1 MRIVYFLFLF
11 SSILYSAQEEYQ
23 KRIQAILASKGSV
36 QINPLHGKMDMNDY
50 QPISIQK
57 VPDCLREQ
65 YGCGGRQHHHKKKSH
80 HRKQVFFNAMIDSIT
95 TIQEETEE
103 EAEEY
108 QLQSSIGDMP
118 PSYQS
123 VEIKTDTI
131 KLIHHKRIQT
141 LVDLGDIVL
150 AMKND
155 KKSDKEINKTYS

>member
-1 MRIVYFLFLF
+1 MRIVYFIFCF
-11 SSILYSAQEEYQ
+11 SSILYGAQEEYQ

-57 VPDCLREQ
+57 VPDCLKEQ
-65 YGCGGRQHHHKKKSH
+65 YCCDGHQHHHKKKNH
-80 HRKQVFFNAMIDSIT
+80 HRKQVCFKSTIEIT

-108 QLQSSIGDMP
+108 QSRSSVGDMP
-118 PSYQS
+118 PSYKS
-123 VEIKTDTI
+123 LEIETDTI
-131 KLIHHKRIQT
+131 KLTHHKRIQKW
-141 LVDLGDIVL
+141 VDLGEIVL

-155 KKSDKEINKTYS
+155 KK